1 VAVLL
6 RQFGRKH
13 GCHEVGWAL
22 GVKYQVVAGAG
33 NEDGLTV
40 EIDPEIDLD
49 VQLPGLLG
57 H

>member
-6 RQFGRKH
+6 RQFGPKH